1 MPAIRSEA
9 YLTARMRTADLRD
22 LALRLREAR
31 IDGMRAELAATL
43 VDGAPCPVC
52 GSLDHPELCELRG
65 DRVTREQE
73 EAADA
78 DAAAAADRAEM
89 TGAKLAA
96 ADILVKDLTERLQ
109 DAGVDVPADLAGLQ
123 ATGRPGRD
131 RREPQGRIGP
141 PGQERHPRDRP
152 PGHARHPGR
161 GPRRRRQAPRRA
173 DRAA

>member
-1 MPAIRSEA
+1 
-9 YLTARMRTADLRD
+9 MRTADLRD

-78 DAAAAADRAEM
+78 DAAVAADQAEM
-89 TGAKLAA
+89 VGAKLAA
-96 ADILVKDLTERLQ
+96 ADILVKDLTGRLKT
-109 DAGVDVPADLAGLQ
+109 PASTSPPTWPDCRSQ
-123 ATGRPGRD
+123 RPTW
-131 RREPQGRIGP
+131 P
-141 PGQERHPRDRP
+141 RP
-152 PGHARHPGR
+152 PGTSRPNRPG
-161 GPRRRRQAPRRA
+161 
-173 DRAA
+173 

>member
-1 MPAIRSEA
+1 MQARADARDQEQAYITRS
-9 YLTARMRTADLRD
+9 LTAELRD
-22 LALRLREAR
+22 EAPRLREAR

-78 DAAAAADRAEM
+78 EAAPRPERAEL

-96 ADILVKDLTERLQ
+96 RRQPVNDLTDRLRTP
-109 DAGVDVPADLAGLQ
+109 GHRRPADL
-123 ATGRPGRD
+123 PD
-131 RREPQGRIGP
+131 
-141 PGQERHPRDRP
+141 
-152 PGHARHPGR
+152 
-161 GPRRRRQAPRRA
+161 
-173 DRAA
+173 